1 MHKMA
6 TPNPQKTHNTPPSHN
21 NDTTKKD
28 HRRPSQQFIQPDS
41 LQKCTN
47 IDTIHKERIIT
58 TEKRTQMHKMATP
71 NPQKTHNT
79 PPSHNNDT
87 IKKDHRRPKVNSY
100 KRSSL
105 QKCTQTIDTIHKER
119 IITTGKRTQ
128 MHKMATPNPQKTH
141 NTPPL
146 TQ

>member
-28 HRRPSQQFIQPDS
+28 HRRPSQQLQPDS

-58 TEKRTQMHKMATP
+58 TEKGTEMHKMATP
-71 NPQKTHNT
+71 KSSKNT
-79 PPSHNNDT
+79 Q
-87 IKKDHRRPKVNSY
+87 Y
-100 KRSSL
+100 
-105 QKCTQTIDTIHKER
+105 
-119 IITTGKRTQ
+119 
-128 MHKMATPNPQKTH
+128 
-141 NTPPL
+141 PPL

>member
-1 MHKMA
+1 MA

-28 HRRPSQQFIQPDS
+28 HRRP
-41 LQKCTN
+41 
-47 IDTIHKERIIT
+47 
-58 TEKRTQMHKMATP
+58 
-71 NPQKTHNT
+71 
-79 PPSHNNDT
+79 
-87 IKKDHRRPKVNSY
+87 KVNSY
-100 KRSSL
+100 KPDSL

-141 NTPPL
+141 NTPPHTIMTPQKKTIVAL
-146 TQ
+146 VNSSFNRIPYRNAQTSTPFTKKGS